1 VLLRAGM
8 LGGVRFA
15 LAYEE
20 GGFSVGLSPERVSVE
35 RFTERSTDL
44 SSIPMVSR
52 MNHEDLV
59 SGGDM
64 SNADRNGVESNG
76 VRDVE
81 QGCGEMRGAEQECDG
96 QRDGELEPQHGQE
109 LEPQHGQGLEP
120 QHGQE
125 LEPQHGQELEPQHGQ
140 ELEPQHGQ
148 ELEPQHGQELEPQHG
163 QELEPQHG
171 QGLELQHGQELEPQ
185 HGQELEP
192 QHGQELEP
200 QHGQELEPQHG
211 QELEPQHG
219 QGLKPQ
225 HGQELEP
232 QHGQGLEPQHGQ
244 HTETPYSQH
253 PSIEPHNPKPS
264 QETLYNHINK
274 DEQHGSPQS
283 DDSTPKKNAT
293 SYQSVDLFGVDTV
306 HSPLSVTPMSPSD
319 PQQSLITDL
328 VSLSSH

>member
-1 VLLRAGM
+1 MLLRAGM

-81 QGCGEMRGAEQECDG
+81 QGCGEMGGAEQECDG

-109 LEPQHGQGLEP
+109 LEPQHGQ
-120 QHGQE
+120 E
-125 LEPQHGQELEPQHGQ
+125 LEL
-140 ELEPQHGQ
+140 
-148 ELEPQHGQELEPQHG
+148 
-163 QELEPQHG
+163 
-171 QGLELQHGQELEPQ
+171 
-185 HGQELEP
+185 
-192 QHGQELEP
+192 
-200 QHGQELEPQHG
+200 
-211 QELEPQHG
+211 
-219 QGLKPQ
+219 
-225 HGQELEP
+225 

-283 DDSTPKKNAT
+283 DDSTPKENAT

>member
-1 VLLRAGM
+1 M

-125 LEPQHGQELEPQHGQ
+125 L
-140 ELEPQHGQ
+140 
-148 ELEPQHGQELEPQHG
+148 
-163 QELEPQHG
+163 
-171 QGLELQHGQELEPQ
+171 
-185 HGQELEP
+185 
-192 QHGQELEP
+192 
-200 QHGQELEPQHG
+200 
-211 QELEPQHG
+211 
-219 QGLKPQ
+219 K
-225 HGQELEP
+225 
-232 QHGQGLEPQHGQ
+232 PQHGQ
-244 HTETPYSQH
+244 HTETQYSQH
-253 PSIEPHNPKPS
+253 PSIEPHNPKLS

-274 DEQHGSPQS
+274 DRQHGSPQS
-283 DDSTPKKNAT
+283 DDSTPKENAT

>member
-1 VLLRAGM
+1 MLLRAGM

-81 QGCGEMRGAEQECDG
+81 QGCGEMGGAEQECDG

-109 LEPQHGQGLEP
+109 LEPQHGQGLKP
-120 QHGQE
+120 QHGQGLKPQHGQG

-148 ELEPQHGQELEPQHG
+148 
-163 QELEPQHG
+163 
-171 QGLELQHGQELEPQ
+171 
-185 HGQELEP
+185 
-192 QHGQELEP
+192 
-200 QHGQELEPQHG
+200 
-211 QELEPQHG
+211 
-219 QGLKPQ
+219 
-225 HGQELEP
+225 
-232 QHGQGLEPQHGQ
+232 
-244 HTETPYSQH
+244 HTETQYSQH
-253 PSIEPHNPKPS
+253 PSIEPHNPKLS

-283 DDSTPKKNAT
+283 DDSTPKENAT

>member
-1 VLLRAGM
+1 MLLRAGM

-81 QGCGEMRGAEQECDG
+81 QGCGEMGGAEQECDG

-109 LEPQHGQGLEP
+109 LEPQHGQELKL
-120 QHGQE
+120 QNGQE
-125 LEPQHGQELEPQHGQ
+125 
-140 ELEPQHGQ
+140 
-148 ELEPQHGQELEPQHG
+148 
-163 QELEPQHG
+163 
-171 QGLELQHGQELEPQ
+171 
-185 HGQELEP
+185 
-192 QHGQELEP
+192 
-200 QHGQELEPQHG
+200 
-211 QELEPQHG
+211 
-219 QGLKPQ
+219 
-225 HGQELEP
+225 
-232 QHGQGLEPQHGQ
+232 LEPQHGQ

-253 PSIEPHNPKPS
+253 PSIEPHNPKLS

-283 DDSTPKKNAT
+283 DDSTPKENAT

>member
-1 VLLRAGM
+1 MLLRAGM

-81 QGCGEMRGAEQECDG
+81 QGCGEMGGAEQECDG
-96 QRDGELEPQHGQE
+96 QRDGELEPQHGQGLKPQHGQGLKPQHGQELEPQHGQE

-120 QHGQE
+120 QHGQG
-125 LEPQHGQELEPQHGQ
+125 LEPQHGQELKPQHGQ
-140 ELEPQHGQ
+140 ELK
-148 ELEPQHGQELEPQHG
+148 
-163 QELEPQHG
+163 PQHG
-171 QGLELQHGQELEPQ
+171 QG
-185 HGQELEP
+185 
-192 QHGQELEP
+192 
-200 QHGQELEPQHG
+200 
-211 QELEPQHG
+211 
-219 QGLKPQ
+219 
-225 HGQELEP
+225 LEP

-244 HTETPYSQH
+244 HTETSYSQH

-283 DDSTPKKNAT
+283 DDSTPKENAT

>member
-1 VLLRAGM
+1 MLLRAGM

-120 QHGQE
+120 QHGQ
-125 LEPQHGQELEPQHGQ
+125 
-140 ELEPQHGQ
+140 
-148 ELEPQHGQELEPQHG
+148 
-163 QELEPQHG
+163 
-171 QGLELQHGQELEPQ
+171 
-185 HGQELEP
+185 
-192 QHGQELEP
+192 
-200 QHGQELEPQHG
+200 
-211 QELEPQHG
+211 
-219 QGLKPQ
+219 
-225 HGQELEP
+225 
-232 QHGQGLEPQHGQ
+232 

>member
-1 VLLRAGM
+1 MLLRAGM

-81 QGCGEMRGAEQECDG
+81 QGCGEMGGAEQECDG

-109 LEPQHGQGLEP
+109 LEPQHGQG
-120 QHGQE
+120 
-125 LEPQHGQELEPQHGQ
+125 
-140 ELEPQHGQ
+140 
-148 ELEPQHGQELEPQHG
+148 
-163 QELEPQHG
+163 
-171 QGLELQHGQELEPQ
+171 
-185 HGQELEP
+185 
-192 QHGQELEP
+192 
-200 QHGQELEPQHG
+200 
-211 QELEPQHG
+211 
-219 QGLKPQ
+219 
-225 HGQELEP
+225 LEP

-283 DDSTPKKNAT
+283 DDSTPKENAT

>member
-1 VLLRAGM
+1 MLLRAGM

-64 SNADRNGVESNG
+64 SNADRNSVESNG

-81 QGCGEMRGAEQECDG
+81 QGCGEMGGAEQECDG

-120 QHGQE
+120 QHGQ
-125 LEPQHGQELEPQHGQ
+125 
-140 ELEPQHGQ
+140 
-148 ELEPQHGQELEPQHG
+148 
-163 QELEPQHG
+163 
-171 QGLELQHGQELEPQ
+171 
-185 HGQELEP
+185 
-192 QHGQELEP
+192 
-200 QHGQELEPQHG
+200 
-211 QELEPQHG
+211 
-219 QGLKPQ
+219 
-225 HGQELEP
+225 
-232 QHGQGLEPQHGQ
+232 
-244 HTETPYSQH
+244 HTETQYSQH
-253 PSIEPHNPKPS
+253 PSIEPHNPKLS

-283 DDSTPKKNAT
+283 DDSTPKENAT

>member
-1 VLLRAGM
+1 M

-81 QGCGEMRGAEQECDG
+81 QGCGEMGGAEQECDG
-96 QRDGELEPQHGQE
+96 QREG
-109 LEPQHGQGLEP
+109 
-120 QHGQE
+120 
-125 LEPQHGQELEPQHGQ
+125 
-140 ELEPQHGQ
+140 
-148 ELEPQHGQELEPQHG
+148 
-163 QELEPQHG
+163 
-171 QGLELQHGQELEPQ
+171 
-185 HGQELEP
+185 
-192 QHGQELEP
+192 
-200 QHGQELEPQHG
+200 
-211 QELEPQHG
+211 ELEPQHG

-232 QHGQGLEPQHGQ
+232 QHGQ
-244 HTETPYSQH
+244 HTETSYSQH

-283 DDSTPKKNAT
+283 DDSTPKENAT

>member
-1 VLLRAGM
+1 MLLRAGM

-81 QGCGEMRGAEQECDG
+81 QGCGEMGGAEQECDG

-109 LEPQHGQGLEP
+109 LEPQHGQE
-120 QHGQE
+120 
-125 LEPQHGQELEPQHGQ
+125 
-140 ELEPQHGQ
+140 
-148 ELEPQHGQELEPQHG
+148 
-163 QELEPQHG
+163 
-171 QGLELQHGQELEPQ
+171 LELQHGQELEPQ
-185 HGQELEP
+185 HGQELKL
-192 QHGQELEP
+192 QNGQE
-200 QHGQELEPQHG
+200 
-211 QELEPQHG
+211 
-219 QGLKPQ
+219 
-225 HGQELEP
+225 
-232 QHGQGLEPQHGQ
+232 LEPQHGQ

-253 PSIEPHNPKPS
+253 PSIEPHNPKLS

-283 DDSTPKKNAT
+283 DDSTPKENAT

>member
-1 VLLRAGM
+1 MLLRAGM

-81 QGCGEMRGAEQECDG
+81 QGCGEMGGAEQECDG
-96 QRDGELEPQHGQE
+96 QRDG
-109 LEPQHGQGLEP
+109 
-120 QHGQE
+120 
-125 LEPQHGQELEPQHGQ
+125 
-140 ELEPQHGQ
+140 
-148 ELEPQHGQELEPQHG
+148 
-163 QELEPQHG
+163 
-171 QGLELQHGQELEPQ
+171 
-185 HGQELEP
+185 
-192 QHGQELEP
+192 
-200 QHGQELEPQHG
+200 
-211 QELEPQHG
+211 ELEPQHG

-232 QHGQGLEPQHGQ
+232 QHGQELEPQHGQ
-244 HTETPYSQH
+244 HTETQYSQH
-253 PSIEPHNPKPS
+253 PSIEPHNPKLS

-283 DDSTPKKNAT
+283 DDSTPKENAT

>member
-1 VLLRAGM
+1 M

-44 SSIPMVSR
+44 SSIPMVFR

-81 QGCGEMRGAEQECDG
+81 QGCGEMGGAEQECDS
-96 QRDGELEPQHGQE
+96 QREGE

-125 LEPQHGQELEPQHGQ
+125 LEPQHGQEL
-140 ELEPQHGQ
+140 
-148 ELEPQHGQELEPQHG
+148 
-163 QELEPQHG
+163 
-171 QGLELQHGQELEPQ
+171 
-185 HGQELEP
+185 
-192 QHGQELEP
+192 
-200 QHGQELEPQHG
+200 
-211 QELEPQHG
+211 
-219 QGLKPQ
+219 K
-225 HGQELEP
+225 
-232 QHGQGLEPQHGQ
+232 PQHGQ
-244 HTETPYSQH
+244 HTETQYSQH
-253 PSIEPHNPKPS
+253 PSIEPHNPKLS

-283 DDSTPKKNAT
+283 DDSTPKENAT

>member
-1 VLLRAGM
+1 MLLRAGM

-81 QGCGEMRGAEQECDG
+81 QGCGEMGGAEQECDG
-96 QRDGELEPQHGQE
+96 QRDGELEPQHGQGLKPQHGQELEPQHGQE

-120 QHGQE
+120 QHGQG
-125 LEPQHGQELEPQHGQ
+125 LEPQHGQELK
-140 ELEPQHGQ
+140 
-148 ELEPQHGQELEPQHG
+148 
-163 QELEPQHG
+163 PQHG
-171 QGLELQHGQELEPQ
+171 QG
-185 HGQELEP
+185 
-192 QHGQELEP
+192 
-200 QHGQELEPQHG
+200 
-211 QELEPQHG
+211 
-219 QGLKPQ
+219 
-225 HGQELEP
+225 LEP

-244 HTETPYSQH
+244 HTETSYSQH

-283 DDSTPKKNAT
+283 DDSTPKENAT

>member
-1 VLLRAGM
+1 MLLRAGM

-81 QGCGEMRGAEQECDG
+81 QGCGEMGGAEQECDG

-109 LEPQHGQGLEP
+109 LEPQHGQE
-120 QHGQE
+120 
-125 LEPQHGQELEPQHGQ
+125 
-140 ELEPQHGQ
+140 
-148 ELEPQHGQELEPQHG
+148 
-163 QELEPQHG
+163 
-171 QGLELQHGQELEPQ
+171 LELQHGQELEPQ
-185 HGQELEP
+185 HGQELKPQHGQGLEP
-192 QHGQELEP
+192 QHGQGFEPQHGQGLEP
-200 QHGQELEPQHG
+200 QHGQELK
-211 QELEPQHG
+211 PQHG
-219 QGLKPQ
+219 QGLKLQ
-225 HGQELEP
+225 NGQE
-232 QHGQGLEPQHGQ
+232 LEPQHGQ

-253 PSIEPHNPKPS
+253 PSIEPHNPKLS

-283 DDSTPKKNAT
+283 DDSTPKENAT

>member
-1 VLLRAGM
+1 MLLRAGM

-81 QGCGEMRGAEQECDG
+81 QGCGEMGGAEQECDG
-96 QRDGELEPQHGQE
+96 QRDGELKPQHGQELEPQHGQE
-109 LEPQHGQGLEP
+109 LKPQHGQELKPQHGQGLEP

-140 ELEPQHGQ
+140 ELKPQHGQ

-163 QELEPQHG
+163 QE
-171 QGLELQHGQELEPQ
+171 
-185 HGQELEP
+185 
-192 QHGQELEP
+192 
-200 QHGQELEPQHG
+200 
-211 QELEPQHG
+211 
-219 QGLKPQ
+219 
-225 HGQELEP
+225 
-232 QHGQGLEPQHGQ
+232 LEPQHGQ

-283 DDSTPKKNAT
+283 DDSTPKENAT

>member
-1 VLLRAGM
+1 MLLRAGM

-64 SNADRNGVESNG
+64 SNTDRNGVESNG

-81 QGCGEMRGAEQECDG
+81 QGCGEMGGAEQECDG

-109 LEPQHGQGLEP
+109 LEPQHGQ
-120 QHGQE
+120 E
-125 LEPQHGQELEPQHGQ
+125 LK
-140 ELEPQHGQ
+140 
-148 ELEPQHGQELEPQHG
+148 
-163 QELEPQHG
+163 
-171 QGLELQHGQELEPQ
+171 
-185 HGQELEP
+185 
-192 QHGQELEP
+192 
-200 QHGQELEPQHG
+200 
-211 QELEPQHG
+211 PQHG
-219 QGLKPQ
+219 QGLKLQ
-225 HGQELEP
+225 NGQE
-232 QHGQGLEPQHGQ
+232 LEPQHGQ

-253 PSIEPHNPKPS
+253 PSIEPHNPKLS

-283 DDSTPKKNAT
+283 DDSTPKENAT

>member
-1 VLLRAGM
+1 MLLRAGM

-81 QGCGEMRGAEQECDG
+81 QGCGEMGGAEQECDG

-109 LEPQHGQGLEP
+109 LEPQHGQ
-120 QHGQE
+120 
-125 LEPQHGQELEPQHGQ
+125 
-140 ELEPQHGQ
+140 
-148 ELEPQHGQELEPQHG
+148 
-163 QELEPQHG
+163 
-171 QGLELQHGQELEPQ
+171 
-185 HGQELEP
+185 
-192 QHGQELEP
+192 
-200 QHGQELEPQHG
+200 
-211 QELEPQHG
+211 
-219 QGLKPQ
+219 
-225 HGQELEP
+225 
-232 QHGQGLEPQHGQ
+232 

-253 PSIEPHNPKPS
+253 PSIEPHNPKLS

-283 DDSTPKKNAT
+283 DDSTPKENAT

>member
-1 VLLRAGM
+1 MLLRAGM

-81 QGCGEMRGAEQECDG
+81 QGCGEMGGAEQECDG
-96 QRDGELEPQHGQE
+96 QRDGELEPQHGQ
-109 LEPQHGQGLEP
+109 GLK
-120 QHGQE
+120 
-125 LEPQHGQELEPQHGQ
+125 
-140 ELEPQHGQ
+140 
-148 ELEPQHGQELEPQHG
+148 
-163 QELEPQHG
+163 
-171 QGLELQHGQELEPQ
+171 
-185 HGQELEP
+185 
-192 QHGQELEP
+192 
-200 QHGQELEPQHG
+200 
-211 QELEPQHG
+211 PQHG

-232 QHGQGLEPQHGQ
+232 QHGQELKPQHGQELEPQHGQ

-283 DDSTPKKNAT
+283 DDSTPKENAT

>member
-1 VLLRAGM
+1 MLLRAGM

-140 ELEPQHGQ
+140 
-148 ELEPQHGQELEPQHG
+148 
-163 QELEPQHG
+163 
-171 QGLELQHGQELEPQ
+171 
-185 HGQELEP
+185 
-192 QHGQELEP
+192 
-200 QHGQELEPQHG
+200 
-211 QELEPQHG
+211 
-219 QGLKPQ
+219 
-225 HGQELEP
+225 
-232 QHGQGLEPQHGQ
+232 GLEPQHGQ

>member
-1 VLLRAGM
+1 M

-81 QGCGEMRGAEQECDG
+81 QGCGEMGGAEQECDG

-109 LEPQHGQGLEP
+109 LEPQHGQ
-120 QHGQE
+120 E
-125 LEPQHGQELEPQHGQ
+125 L
-140 ELEPQHGQ
+140 
-148 ELEPQHGQELEPQHG
+148 
-163 QELEPQHG
+163 
-171 QGLELQHGQELEPQ
+171 
-185 HGQELEP
+185 
-192 QHGQELEP
+192 
-200 QHGQELEPQHG
+200 
-211 QELEPQHG
+211 
-219 QGLKPQ
+219 K
-225 HGQELEP
+225 
-232 QHGQGLEPQHGQ
+232 PQHGQ
-244 HTETPYSQH
+244 HTETQYSQH

-283 DDSTPKKNAT
+283 DDSTPKENAT

>member
-1 VLLRAGM
+1 MLLRAGM

-81 QGCGEMRGAEQECDG
+81 QGCGEMGGAEQECDG

-125 LEPQHGQELEPQHGQ
+125 L
-140 ELEPQHGQ
+140 
-148 ELEPQHGQELEPQHG
+148 
-163 QELEPQHG
+163 
-171 QGLELQHGQELEPQ
+171 
-185 HGQELEP
+185 
-192 QHGQELEP
+192 
-200 QHGQELEPQHG
+200 
-211 QELEPQHG
+211 
-219 QGLKPQ
+219 K
-225 HGQELEP
+225 
-232 QHGQGLEPQHGQ
+232 PQHGQ

-283 DDSTPKKNAT
+283 DDSTPKENAT

>member
-1 VLLRAGM
+1 MLLRAGM

-81 QGCGEMRGAEQECDG
+81 QGCGEMGGAEQECDS
-96 QRDGELEPQHGQE
+96 QREGE

-140 ELEPQHGQ
+140 EL
-148 ELEPQHGQELEPQHG
+148 
-163 QELEPQHG
+163 
-171 QGLELQHGQELEPQ
+171 
-185 HGQELEP
+185 
-192 QHGQELEP
+192 
-200 QHGQELEPQHG
+200 
-211 QELEPQHG
+211 
-219 QGLKPQ
+219 K
-225 HGQELEP
+225 
-232 QHGQGLEPQHGQ
+232 PQHGQ
-244 HTETPYSQH
+244 HTETQYSQH
-253 PSIEPHNPKPS
+253 PSIEPHNPKLS

-283 DDSTPKKNAT
+283 DDSTPKENAT

>member
-1 VLLRAGM
+1 MLLRAGM

-81 QGCGEMRGAEQECDG
+81 QGCGEMGGAEQECDG
-96 QRDGELEPQHGQE
+96 QRDGELEPQHGQ
-109 LEPQHGQGLEP
+109 
-120 QHGQE
+120 
-125 LEPQHGQELEPQHGQ
+125 
-140 ELEPQHGQ
+140 
-148 ELEPQHGQELEPQHG
+148 
-163 QELEPQHG
+163 
-171 QGLELQHGQELEPQ
+171 
-185 HGQELEP
+185 
-192 QHGQELEP
+192 
-200 QHGQELEPQHG
+200 
-211 QELEPQHG
+211 
-219 QGLKPQ
+219 
-225 HGQELEP
+225 
-232 QHGQGLEPQHGQ
+232 GLEPQHGQ
-244 HTETPYSQH
+244 HTETSYSQH

-283 DDSTPKKNAT
+283 DDSTPKENAT

>member
-1 VLLRAGM
+1 MLLRAGM

-20 GGFSVGLSPERVSVE
+20 GGFSMGLSPERVSVE

-81 QGCGEMRGAEQECDG
+81 QGCGEMGGAEQECDG

-109 LEPQHGQGLEP
+109 LEPQHGQ
-120 QHGQE
+120 
-125 LEPQHGQELEPQHGQ
+125 
-140 ELEPQHGQ
+140 
-148 ELEPQHGQELEPQHG
+148 
-163 QELEPQHG
+163 
-171 QGLELQHGQELEPQ
+171 
-185 HGQELEP
+185 
-192 QHGQELEP
+192 
-200 QHGQELEPQHG
+200 
-211 QELEPQHG
+211 
-219 QGLKPQ
+219 
-225 HGQELEP
+225 
-232 QHGQGLEPQHGQ
+232 
-244 HTETPYSQH
+244 HTETQYSQH
-253 PSIEPHNPKPS
+253 PSIEPHNPKLS

-283 DDSTPKKNAT
+283 DDSTPKENAT

>member
-1 VLLRAGM
+1 MLLRAGM

-81 QGCGEMRGAEQECDG
+81 QGCGEMGGAEQECDG
-96 QRDGELEPQHGQE
+96 QRDGELEPQHGQGLKPQHGQGLKPQHGQELKPQHGQELEPQHGQE

-125 LEPQHGQELEPQHGQ
+125 LKPQHGQGLEPQHGQ
-140 ELEPQHGQ
+140 ELE
-148 ELEPQHGQELEPQHG
+148 
-163 QELEPQHG
+163 
-171 QGLELQHGQELEPQ
+171 
-185 HGQELEP
+185 
-192 QHGQELEP
+192 
-200 QHGQELEPQHG
+200 
-211 QELEPQHG
+211 
-219 QGLKPQ
+219 PQ

-274 DEQHGSPQS
+274 DKQHGSPQS
-283 DDSTPKKNAT
+283 DDSTPKENAT

>member
-1 VLLRAGM
+1 M

-109 LEPQHGQGLEP
+109 LEPQHGQELEPQHGQGLKPQHGQELEPQHGQELELQHGQELKPQHGQGLEP

-148 ELEPQHGQELEPQHG
+148 EL
-163 QELEPQHG
+163 
-171 QGLELQHGQELEPQ
+171 
-185 HGQELEP
+185 
-192 QHGQELEP
+192 
-200 QHGQELEPQHG
+200 
-211 QELEPQHG
+211 
-219 QGLKPQ
+219 K
-225 HGQELEP
+225 
-232 QHGQGLEPQHGQ
+232 PQHGQ
-244 HTETPYSQH
+244 HTETQYSQH
-253 PSIEPHNPKPS
+253 PSIEPHNPKLS

-283 DDSTPKKNAT
+283 DDSTPKENAT

>member
-1 VLLRAGM
+1 MLLRAGM

-64 SNADRNGVESNG
+64 SNADRNSVESNG

-81 QGCGEMRGAEQECDG
+81 QGCGEMGGAEQECDG

-109 LEPQHGQGLEP
+109 LEPQHGQ
-120 QHGQE
+120 
-125 LEPQHGQELEPQHGQ
+125 
-140 ELEPQHGQ
+140 
-148 ELEPQHGQELEPQHG
+148 
-163 QELEPQHG
+163 
-171 QGLELQHGQELEPQ
+171 
-185 HGQELEP
+185 
-192 QHGQELEP
+192 
-200 QHGQELEPQHG
+200 
-211 QELEPQHG
+211 
-219 QGLKPQ
+219 
-225 HGQELEP
+225 
-232 QHGQGLEPQHGQ
+232 
-244 HTETPYSQH
+244 HTETQYSQH

-283 DDSTPKKNAT
+283 DDSTPKENAT

>member
-1 VLLRAGM
+1 MLLRAGM

-20 GGFSVGLSPERVSVE
+20 GGFSMGLSPERVSVE

-81 QGCGEMRGAEQECDG
+81 QGCGEMGGAEQECDG
-96 QRDGELEPQHGQE
+96 QRDGELKPQHGQE
-109 LEPQHGQGLEP
+109 LKP

-148 ELEPQHGQELEPQHG
+148 ELEL
-163 QELEPQHG
+163 
-171 QGLELQHGQELEPQ
+171 
-185 HGQELEP
+185 
-192 QHGQELEP
+192 
-200 QHGQELEPQHG
+200 
-211 QELEPQHG
+211 
-219 QGLKPQ
+219 
-225 HGQELEP
+225 
-232 QHGQGLEPQHGQ
+232 QHGQ

-283 DDSTPKKNAT
+283 DDSTPKENAT

>member
-1 VLLRAGM
+1 MLLRAGM

-81 QGCGEMRGAEQECDG
+81 QGCGEMGGAEQECDG
-96 QRDGELEPQHGQE
+96 QREG
-109 LEPQHGQGLEP
+109 
-120 QHGQE
+120 
-125 LEPQHGQELEPQHGQ
+125 
-140 ELEPQHGQ
+140 
-148 ELEPQHGQELEPQHG
+148 
-163 QELEPQHG
+163 
-171 QGLELQHGQELEPQ
+171 
-185 HGQELEP
+185 
-192 QHGQELEP
+192 
-200 QHGQELEPQHG
+200 
-211 QELEPQHG
+211 ELEPQHG

-232 QHGQGLEPQHGQ
+232 QHGQELEPQHGQ
-244 HTETPYSQH
+244 HTETSYSQH

-283 DDSTPKKNAT
+283 DDSTPKENAT

>member
-1 VLLRAGM
+1 
-8 LGGVRFA
+8 
-15 LAYEE
+15 
-20 GGFSVGLSPERVSVE
+20 
-35 RFTERSTDL
+35 
-44 SSIPMVSR
+44 
-52 MNHEDLV
+52 
-59 SGGDM
+59 M

-81 QGCGEMRGAEQECDG
+81 QGCGEMGGAEQECDG
-96 QRDGELEPQHGQE
+96 QRDGELEPQHGQGLKPQHGQELEPQHGQE

-120 QHGQE
+120 QHGQG
-125 LEPQHGQELEPQHGQ
+125 LEPQHGQEL
-140 ELEPQHGQ
+140 
-148 ELEPQHGQELEPQHG
+148 
-163 QELEPQHG
+163 
-171 QGLELQHGQELEPQ
+171 
-185 HGQELEP
+185 
-192 QHGQELEP
+192 
-200 QHGQELEPQHG
+200 
-211 QELEPQHG
+211 
-219 QGLKPQ
+219 K
-225 HGQELEP
+225 P

-244 HTETPYSQH
+244 HTETSYSQH

-283 DDSTPKKNAT
+283 DDSTPKENAT

>member
-1 VLLRAGM
+1 MLLRAGM

-81 QGCGEMRGAEQECDG
+81 QGCGEMGGAEQECDG
-96 QRDGELEPQHGQE
+96 QRDGELEPQHGQGLKPQHGQGLKPQHGQELEPQHGQE

-120 QHGQE
+120 QHGQG
-125 LEPQHGQELEPQHGQ
+125 LEPQHGQELK
-140 ELEPQHGQ
+140 
-148 ELEPQHGQELEPQHG
+148 
-163 QELEPQHG
+163 PQHG
-171 QGLELQHGQELEPQ
+171 QG
-185 HGQELEP
+185 
-192 QHGQELEP
+192 
-200 QHGQELEPQHG
+200 
-211 QELEPQHG
+211 
-219 QGLKPQ
+219 
-225 HGQELEP
+225 LEP

-244 HTETPYSQH
+244 HTETSYSQH

-283 DDSTPKKNAT
+283 DDSTPKENAT

>member
-1 VLLRAGM
+1 M

-81 QGCGEMRGAEQECDG
+81 QGCGEMGDAEQECDG
-96 QRDGELEPQHGQE
+96 QREGELEPQHGQGLKLQHGQGLKPQHGQGLEPQHGQELEPQHGQGLELQHGQELEPQHGQE

-148 ELEPQHGQELEPQHG
+148 
-163 QELEPQHG
+163 
-171 QGLELQHGQELEPQ
+171 
-185 HGQELEP
+185 
-192 QHGQELEP
+192 
-200 QHGQELEPQHG
+200 
-211 QELEPQHG
+211 
-219 QGLKPQ
+219 
-225 HGQELEP
+225 
-232 QHGQGLEPQHGQ
+232 
-244 HTETPYSQH
+244 HTETSYSQH

-283 DDSTPKKNAT
+283 DDSTPKENAT

>member
-1 VLLRAGM
+1 MLLRAGM

-20 GGFSVGLSPERVSVE
+20 GGLSVGLSPERVSVE

-81 QGCGEMRGAEQECDG
+81 QGCGEMGGAEQECDG
-96 QRDGELEPQHGQE
+96 QREG
-109 LEPQHGQGLEP
+109 
-120 QHGQE
+120 
-125 LEPQHGQELEPQHGQ
+125 
-140 ELEPQHGQ
+140 
-148 ELEPQHGQELEPQHG
+148 
-163 QELEPQHG
+163 
-171 QGLELQHGQELEPQ
+171 
-185 HGQELEP
+185 
-192 QHGQELEP
+192 
-200 QHGQELEPQHG
+200 
-211 QELEPQHG
+211 ELEPQHG

-232 QHGQGLEPQHGQ
+232 QHGQELEPQHGQ
-244 HTETPYSQH
+244 HTETSYSQH

-283 DDSTPKKNAT
+283 DDSTPKENAT

>member
-1 VLLRAGM
+1 MLLRAGM

-81 QGCGEMRGAEQECDG
+81 QGCGEMGGAEQECDG
-96 QRDGELEPQHGQE
+96 QRDGELEPQHGQ
-109 LEPQHGQGLEP
+109 GLK
-120 QHGQE
+120 
-125 LEPQHGQELEPQHGQ
+125 
-140 ELEPQHGQ
+140 
-148 ELEPQHGQELEPQHG
+148 
-163 QELEPQHG
+163 
-171 QGLELQHGQELEPQ
+171 
-185 HGQELEP
+185 
-192 QHGQELEP
+192 
-200 QHGQELEPQHG
+200 
-211 QELEPQHG
+211 PQHG

-232 QHGQGLEPQHGQ
+232 QHGQELKPQHGQ

-283 DDSTPKKNAT
+283 DDSTPKENAT

>member
-1 VLLRAGM
+1 MLLRAGM

-81 QGCGEMRGAEQECDG
+81 QGCGEMGGAEQECDG
-96 QRDGELEPQHGQE
+96 QRDGE
-109 LEPQHGQGLEP
+109 
-120 QHGQE
+120 
-125 LEPQHGQELEPQHGQ
+125 
-140 ELEPQHGQ
+140 
-148 ELEPQHGQELEPQHG
+148 
-163 QELEPQHG
+163 
-171 QGLELQHGQELEPQ
+171 
-185 HGQELEP
+185 
-192 QHGQELEP
+192 
-200 QHGQELEPQHG
+200 
-211 QELEPQHG
+211 
-219 QGLKPQ
+219 LKPQ

-232 QHGQGLEPQHGQ
+232 QHGQELEPQHGQ

-283 DDSTPKKNAT
+283 DDSTPKENAT

>member
-1 VLLRAGM
+1 MLLRAGM

-81 QGCGEMRGAEQECDG
+81 QGCGEMGGAEQECDG
-96 QRDGELEPQHGQE
+96 QRDG
-109 LEPQHGQGLEP
+109 
-120 QHGQE
+120 
-125 LEPQHGQELEPQHGQ
+125 
-140 ELEPQHGQ
+140 
-148 ELEPQHGQELEPQHG
+148 
-163 QELEPQHG
+163 
-171 QGLELQHGQELEPQ
+171 
-185 HGQELEP
+185 
-192 QHGQELEP
+192 
-200 QHGQELEPQHG
+200 
-211 QELEPQHG
+211 
-219 QGLKPQ
+219 
-225 HGQELEP
+225 ELEP

-274 DEQHGSPQS
+274 DKQHGSPQS
-283 DDSTPKKNAT
+283 DDSTPKENAT

>member
-1 VLLRAGM
+1 M

-81 QGCGEMRGAEQECDG
+81 QGCGEMGGAEQECDG
-96 QRDGELEPQHGQE
+96 QRDGELEPQHGQ
-109 LEPQHGQGLEP
+109 GLKP

-125 LEPQHGQELEPQHGQ
+125 LE
-140 ELEPQHGQ
+140 
-148 ELEPQHGQELEPQHG
+148 
-163 QELEPQHG
+163 
-171 QGLELQHGQELEPQ
+171 
-185 HGQELEP
+185 
-192 QHGQELEP
+192 
-200 QHGQELEPQHG
+200 
-211 QELEPQHG
+211 
-219 QGLKPQ
+219 PQ

-244 HTETPYSQH
+244 HTETSYSQH

-283 DDSTPKKNAT
+283 DDSTPKENAT

>member
-1 VLLRAGM
+1 MLLRAGM

-109 LEPQHGQGLEP
+109 LKP

-125 LEPQHGQELEPQHGQ
+125 LE
-140 ELEPQHGQ
+140 
-148 ELEPQHGQELEPQHG
+148 
-163 QELEPQHG
+163 
-171 QGLELQHGQELEPQ
+171 
-185 HGQELEP
+185 
-192 QHGQELEP
+192 
-200 QHGQELEPQHG
+200 
-211 QELEPQHG
+211 
-219 QGLKPQ
+219 PQ

>member
-1 VLLRAGM
+1 MLLRAGM

-96 QRDGELEPQHGQE
+96 QREGELEPQHGQGLKPQHGQELEPQHGQE

-125 LEPQHGQELEPQHGQ
+125 LEPQHGQ
-140 ELEPQHGQ
+140 
-148 ELEPQHGQELEPQHG
+148 
-163 QELEPQHG
+163 
-171 QGLELQHGQELEPQ
+171 
-185 HGQELEP
+185 
-192 QHGQELEP
+192 
-200 QHGQELEPQHG
+200 
-211 QELEPQHG
+211 
-219 QGLKPQ
+219 
-225 HGQELEP
+225 
-232 QHGQGLEPQHGQ
+232 
-244 HTETPYSQH
+244 HTETSYSQH

-283 DDSTPKKNAT
+283 DDSTPKENAT

>member
-1 VLLRAGM
+1 MLLRAGM

-96 QRDGELEPQHGQE
+96 QREG
-109 LEPQHGQGLEP
+109 
-120 QHGQE
+120 
-125 LEPQHGQELEPQHGQ
+125 
-140 ELEPQHGQ
+140 
-148 ELEPQHGQELEPQHG
+148 
-163 QELEPQHG
+163 
-171 QGLELQHGQELEPQ
+171 
-185 HGQELEP
+185 
-192 QHGQELEP
+192 
-200 QHGQELEPQHG
+200 
-211 QELEPQHG
+211 ELEPQHG

-232 QHGQGLEPQHGQ
+232 QHGQELEPQHGQ
-244 HTETPYSQH
+244 HTETSYSQH

-283 DDSTPKKNAT
+283 DDSTPKENAT